1 MYPLTLPA
9 SRMKDGLMTTYMKRW
24 LISGLFLIAS
34 LVALAACGESSPQTS
49 TNTSPQTSANSSSQT
64 SANSSAQS
72 STAKDVHIVM
82 TEMKIESDVTTFTH
96 GVPYHFIIENKGSM
110 QHEFEIAKKVAAD
123 ATEQQHDAASLK
135 ELQRLDP
142 GKTQTLDYTFADA
155 APAGKLE
162 LECGMVG
169 HYTQGMHMDITVA

>member
-1 MYPLTLPA
+1 
-9 SRMKDGLMTTYMKRW
+9 MTTYMKRW

-34 LVALAACGESSPQTS
+34 LIVLAACGDSGSQTS
-49 TNTSPQTSANSSSQT
+49 TNTGSQT
-64 SANSSAQS
+64 STSASSQNT
-72 STAKDVHIVM
+72 TAKEVHIVM

-96 GVPYHFIIENKGSM
+96 GIPYHFIIENKGSM

-162 LECGMVG
+162 LECGMAG
-169 HYTQGMHMDITVA
+169 HYTQGMHIDITVV

>member
-1 MYPLTLPA
+1 
-9 SRMKDGLMTTYMKRW
+9 MTTYMNIHSMNKNEQEHEYSMKHW

-34 LVALAACGESSPQTS
+34 LIVLVACGDSG
-49 TNTSPQTSANSSSQT
+49 SQT
-64 SANSSAQS
+64 SASTSSQNSA
-72 STAKDVHIVM
+72 AKDVHIVM

-96 GVPYHFIIENKGSM
+96 GVPYHFIIENKGNM
-110 QHEFEIAKKVAAD
+110 QHEFEIANKVAAD

-142 GKTQTLDYTFADA
+142 GKTQTLDYTFANA

-162 LECGMVG
+162 LECGMAG
-169 HYTQGMHMDITVA
+169 HYTQGMHIDITVV